1 MRQEQLILEY
11 SIIIFYKDFLWDKLN
26 YLIMFSLSLLFQ
38 RLSIVF
44 GPFLFYVQQLILIIC
59 ITIIHIKNIIFK
71 VLRLIL
77 L

>member
-11 SIIIFYKDFLWDKLN
+11 SVIIFYKDFLWDKLK
-26 YLIMFSLSLLFQ
+26 LFDN
-38 RLSIVF
+38 VF
-44 GPFLFYVQQLILIIC
+44 PIPFIPTAQYSFWTFLFYVQQLILIIC
-59 ITIIHIKNIIFK
+59 ITIIYIKNIIFK